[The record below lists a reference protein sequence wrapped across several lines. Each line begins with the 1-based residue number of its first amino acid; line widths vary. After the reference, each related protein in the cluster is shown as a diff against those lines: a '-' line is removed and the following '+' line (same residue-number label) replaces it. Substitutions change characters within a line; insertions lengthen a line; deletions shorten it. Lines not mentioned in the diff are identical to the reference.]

1 MDFGIQDINEAKQRL
16 DGLVRK
22 THIMP
27 FDFASKVLSANVR
40 LKCENHQNTGS
51 FKIRG
56 AANKIVKLKDS
67 VSKKDKFITASAG
80 NHAQGVASAASKCG
94 MKSKVIMPSAA
105 PLAKIEAT
113 KDYGAEVELYGSC
126 FDEAY
131 DYACKQDGIFI
142 HPYNDYDVIAGQG
155 TIGLEILDDFADVD
169 IVLAPAGGGGLLSGV
184 ACAIKNVNPK
194 VKVIGVQSEN
204 ANAIA
209 ESFAAK
215 KKIVKNSAGTIADGI
230 AVGNPGDKC
239 VDIINKY
246 VDDVISVK
254 DEEIAASIMY
264 LLERCKQVV
273 EPAGAASVAALMNKQ
288 KMFKGKNICSILSG
302 GNVDMNTLGNIIDQG
317 LFSRFRKAEFI
328 LQVED
333 SSKRIEDIMSIFIDS
348 GANILYFTFDKIPK
362 RQDVALQRIY
372 IACELRGEEHY
383 KSIYSKLNSL
393 GYKISNNFFEH

>member
-1 MDFGIQDINEAKQRL
+1 MDFGIKDINEAKHRL
-16 DGLVRK
+16 NGIVRK

-27 FDFASKVLSANVR
+27 FDFASNLLSANVY

-67 VSKKDKFITASAG
+67 VSKKDMFITASAG
-80 NHAQGVASAASKCG
+80 NHAQGVASAATKCG
-94 MKSKVIMPSAA
+94 MKSKVIMPTAA

-113 KDYGAEVELYGSC
+113 KDYGAEVELYGSS

-131 DYACKQDGIFI
+131 EYASKQDGIFI

-155 TIGLEILDDFADVD
+155 TIGIEILNDFEDVD
-169 IVLAPAGGGGLLSGV
+169 IVLVPAGGGGLLSGV
-184 ACAIKNVNPK
+184 ACAIKNVNSK

-209 ESFAAK
+209 ESFKAK
-215 KKIVKNSAGTIADGI
+215 KKIVKNTKGTIADGI
-230 AVGNPGDKC
+230 AVGNPGDRC
-239 VDIINKY
+239 IGLINKY
-246 VDDVISVK
+246 VDDMISVK
-254 DEEIAASIMY
+254 DEDIAASIMY

-273 EPAGAASVAALMNKQ
+273 EPAGAASVAALLNKQ
-288 KMFKGKNICSILSG
+288 KMFKGKNVCSILSG

-328 LQVED
+328 LKVED
-333 SSKRIEDIMSIFIDS
+333 SSKRIEEIISIFIES
-348 GANILYFTFDKIPK
+348 GANILSLTIDKMPK
-362 RQDVALQRIY
+362 RHDVAYQRIY

-383 KSIYSKLNSL
+383 KFIYSKLNNLSPEIF
-393 GYKISNNFFEH
+393 KNFI

>member
-1 MDFGIQDINEAKQRL
+1 MDFGIKDINEAKHRL
-16 DGLVRK
+16 NGIVRK

-27 FDFASKVLSANVR
+27 FDFASNLLSANVY

-67 VSKKDKFITASAG
+67 VSKKDMFITASAG
-80 NHAQGVASAASKCG
+80 NHAQGVASAATKCG
-94 MKSKVIMPSAA
+94 MKSKVIMPTAA

-113 KDYGAEVELYGSC
+113 KDYGAEVELYGSS

-131 DYACKQDGIFI
+131 EYASKQDGIFI

-155 TIGLEILDDFADVD
+155 TIGIEILNDFEDVD
-169 IVLAPAGGGGLLSGV
+169 IVLVPAGGGGLLSGV
-184 ACAIKNVNPK
+184 ACAIKNVNSK

-209 ESFAAK
+209 ESFKAK
-215 KKIVKNSAGTIADGI
+215 KKIVKNTKGTIADGI
-230 AVGNPGDKC
+230 AVGNPGDRC
-239 VDIINKY
+239 IGLINKY
-246 VDDVISVK
+246 VDDMISVK
-254 DEEIAASIMY
+254 DEDIAASIMY

-273 EPAGAASVAALMNKQ
+273 EPAGAASVAALLNKQ

-328 LQVED
+328 LKVED
-333 SSKRIEDIMSIFIDS
+333 NSKCIEEIISIFIES
-348 GANILYFTFDKIPK
+348 GANILSLTIDKIPK
-362 RQDVALQRIY
+362 RHDVAYQRIY

-383 KSIYSKLNSL
+383 KFIYSKLNNLSPEIF
-393 GYKISNNFFEH
+393 KNFI

>member
-1 MDFGIQDINEAKQRL
+1 MDFGIKDINEAKHRL
-16 DGLVRK
+16 NGIVRK

-27 FDFASKVLSANVR
+27 FDFASKLLSANVY

-67 VSKKDKFITASAG
+67 VSKKDMFITASAG
-80 NHAQGVASAASKCG
+80 NHAQGVASAATKCG
-94 MKSKVIMPSAA
+94 MKSKVIMPTAA

-113 KDYGAEVELYGSC
+113 KDYGAEVELYGSS

-131 DYACKQDGIFI
+131 EYASKQDGIFI

-155 TIGLEILDDFADVD
+155 TIGLEILNDFDDVEV
-169 IVLAPAGGGGLLSGV
+169 VLVPAGGGGLLSGV

-209 ESFAAK
+209 ESFKAK
-215 KKIVKNSAGTIADGI
+215 KKIVKNTKGTIADGI

-239 VDIINKY
+239 IGLINKY
-246 VDDVISVK
+246 VDDMISVK
-254 DEEIAASIMY
+254 DEDIAASIMY

-273 EPAGAASVAALMNKQ
+273 EPAGAASVAALLNKQ
-288 KMFKGKNICSILSG
+288 KMFKGKNVCSILSG

-328 LQVED
+328 LKVED
-333 SSKRIEDIMSIFIDS
+333 NSKCIEEIISIFIES
-348 GANILYFTFDKIPK
+348 GANILSLTIDKIPK
-362 RQDVALQRIY
+362 RHDVAYQRIY

-383 KSIYSKLNSL
+383 KFIHSKLNNLSPE
-393 GYKISNNFFEH
+393 ISQNFI